1 MPRRRRACACACL
14 RVGARINAWLGTFM
28 ALVVFAAEP
37 TPSLYYFWLSP
48 CWGATI
54 HCALHHSRLPST
66 HPSAKGAIG
75 CVRGVHSPSTT
86 GVGGCRDDASATASV
101 FAQTRPFF
109 FPPRTDTKSSS
120 SLRPGPSEKE
130 GSVLSPAITC
140 CLLHWP
146 RQRTR
151 ISCNSLRLAQCTQL
165 SAVWRSAGPPHL
177 PDVIIVGPR
186 DGKESRTRVHA
197 GGPTTSPLFLCWC

>member
-1 MPRRRRACACACL
+1 MRVRACGW
-14 RVGARINAWLGTFM
+14 VGARINAWLGTFM

-109 FPPRTDTKSSS
+109 FPHGQTPRVRRLCGPAH
-120 SLRPGPSEKE
+120 LRKRG
-130 GSVLSPAITC
+130 
-140 CLLHWP
+140 
-146 RQRTR
+146 
-151 ISCNSLRLAQCTQL
+151 QC
-165 SAVWRSAGPPHL
+165 
-177 PDVIIVGPR
+177 
-186 DGKESRTRVHA
+186 
-197 GGPTTSPLFLCWC
+197 